1 MKIFD
6 CFMYSDENML
16 LDLRLNILAQ
26 FVDKYVIVEAKY
38 THDGKPKKLNFNIK
52 NFPKFKDKIEYIV
65 VDKQPSDIVFEKKE
79 DALSLVEE
87 KKIINSI
94 RRDNYQRN
102 QISSGLNKASD
113 EDLIIISDLD
123 EIPNLVNLN
132 TSKIKNDV
140 YFFKQKMFYYKF
152 NLYYENYF
160 WFGSRATKKKN
171 LKSPQW
177 IRNLKSKRYPFW
189 RIDTFFSKKK
199 NRNINFIDN
208 GGWHFTCIK
217 TPEEIEKKLLSFA
230 HHVDY
235 ENAKISIDDLK
246 EKIKNKIVLYDHSLD
261 KKQENKWDS
270 KKKLKKI
277 SMEELPDYINNNKNV
292 FNEWL
297 EK

>member
-1 MKIFD
+1 
-6 CFMYSDENML
+6 MYSDENML

-26 FVDKYVIVEAKY
+26 FVDKYVVVEAKY

-65 VDKQPSDIVFEKKE
+65 VDKQPPDIIFEKKE
-79 DALSLVEE
+79 DALSLVAE

-102 QISSGLNKASD
+102 QISSGLNKAND